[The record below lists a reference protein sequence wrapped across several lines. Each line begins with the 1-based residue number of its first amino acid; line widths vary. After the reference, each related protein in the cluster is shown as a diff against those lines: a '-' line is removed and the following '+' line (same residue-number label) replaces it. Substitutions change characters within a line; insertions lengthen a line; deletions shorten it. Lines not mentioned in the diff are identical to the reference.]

1 MTEANAQ
8 ITVAVDGATGYV
20 GSHLVHE
27 LRQRGVNVNAI
38 VHNSAK
44 KSDCDFLESCGAVL
58 YKTELDAAS
67 STLVGALKNA
77 DYAVHLI
84 GSIAPPKG
92 QKLEDLH
99 KGQTTQLVAACKK
112 SGTKIL
118 MVTALGSSADADSVY
133 HRTKWQAEEVVRQS
147 GLPYLILRPSLIIGR
162 KVGRRDSKL
171 MARYLKLLKEKAKV
185 PVIAGG
191 ANRVQ
196 PVSVVDLARA
206 MANAIIEGA
215 PLNETLE
222 IGGEQAISMKDL
234 LGLLMDS
241 TGKHKPLQAIPAGLA
256 NILAGILETVQTVP
270 LLSRDQVKLSQK
282 DNVCRNNALESL
294 LHSKPE
300 SIQSALATYKE
311 AVARA
316 LV

>member
-1 MTEANAQ
+1 MSNAQ

-20 GSHLVHE
+20 GSHLVYE

-38 VHNSAK
+38 VHQAAND
-44 KSDCDFLESCGAVL
+44 SDCKFLESCGANL
-58 YKTELDAAS
+58 YKTALDANS
-67 STLVGALKNA
+67 NELQKALKGA

-99 KGQTTQLVAACKK
+99 KGQTTQLVESCKK
-112 SGTKIL
+112 SGTKII
-118 MVTALGSSADADSVY
+118 MVTALGSAADADSVY

-171 MARYLKLLKEKAKV
+171 MARYIKLLEEKAKI

-191 ANRVQ
+191 TNRVQ
-196 PVSVVDLARA
+196 PVFVVDLAKA
-206 MANAIIEGA
+206 ISNAIIEGTA
-215 PLNETLE
+215 QNSTVE
-222 IGGEQAISMKDL
+222 IGGAEAISMKDL
-234 LGLLMDS
+234 LGLLMDT

-256 NILAGILETVQTVP
+256 NILATVLEAVQNVP

-282 DNVCRNNALESL
+282 DNVCQNNALESL

-311 AVARA
+311 PAARA
-316 LV
+316 VV